1 MKETLQTLGR
11 TMLMPL
17 AVMAIGSVFMGL
29 GGAFT
34 SQGTVNALGLG
45 EVIYKGSL
53 IYNIFFIMK
62 AIGDV
67 VFQNLPILYAAGVA
81 FGMSKKEQG
90 WAAFSAVLAY
100 IAFNSIISTMFKIN
114 NISAVT
120 TAKNFL
126 VENRGMNIITA
137 TKWNSLY
144 TNVLGYF
151 SYRTGIFGGLIIGLI
166 VQKIHNKYYNVKL
179 PMALSFFAGTRT
191 VPILS
196 LVAGSLAGI
205 ICYYLWPHFGL
216 ALAELADF
224 IAKTGIFGTFT
235 WAVLDKSLLPL
246 GLHHLVTIP
255 LRWTELGGS
264 AIVDGN
270 LVVGTSGIQMAQL
283 GSSEVTKLIVR
294 NLNTGRA
301 ILHLGALPGAALAIY
316 HTAKPEQRTKLLGIL
331 MPAVI
336 TMILFGITEPLEF
349 TFLFVAPWLF
359 FLVHVPLTG
368 LAFASAEYFGISL
381 YGSSIK
387 DWLPQIF
394 QFQKLYVLPYIYLIP
409 IFFMVYYFAFR
420 FLILKYNVKTPGRE
434 DSEEE
439 EVKLY
444 SKKDYLDKTKEP
456 TGDVVMAIE
465 GSGDSLA
472 HNIIHNLGGKEN
484 IESLDNCISRLRIVV
499 KDPTKVSED
508 STWKGKLKASGI
520 VRKGNAL
527 QIIYGVRV
535 QGIAGDVREIL
546 Y

>member
-45 EVIYKGSL
+45 DIIYSGST

-62 AIGDV
+62 SIGKV
-67 VFQNLPILYAAGVA
+67 VFANLPILYAAGVA

-90 WAAFSAVLAY
+90 WAAFSAVLSY
-100 IAFNSIISTMFKIN
+100 IAFNAIISSMFKIN
-114 NISAVT
+114 DISAVT
-120 TAKNFL
+120 TAKTFL
-126 VENRGMNIITA
+126 VENRGMDIITA

-166 VQKIHNKYYNVKL
+166 VQKIHNRFYNVKL
-179 PMALSFFAGTRT
+179 PMVLSFFAGTRT

-196 LVAGSLAGI
+196 LVAGSFAGI
-205 ICYYLWPHFGL
+205 ICYYVWPTFGL
-216 ALAELADF
+216 ALAELANF
-224 IAKTGIFGTFT
+224 ISRTGLFGTYL
-235 WAVLDKSLLPL
+235 WAMLDKSLLPL

-255 LRWTELGGS
+255 LRWTELGGT

-283 GSSEVTKLIVR
+283 GSSEMTKLITR
-294 NLNTGRA
+294 NLNSGRA
-301 ILHLGALPGAALAIY
+301 ILHLGSLPGAALAIY

-331 MPAVI
+331 MPAVL

-359 FLVHVPLTG
+359 YLVHVPLTG
-368 LAFASAEYFGISL
+368 LAFTLAEYFKISI

-394 QFQKLYVLPYIYLIP
+394 QFQKLYIVPY
-409 IFFMVYYFAFR
+409 FFLVPLFFTAYYFAFR

-434 DSEEE
+434 DED

-444 SKKDYLDKTKEP
+444 SKKDYLEKTGEGKKLEP
-456 TGDVVMAIE
+456 QFQGAR
-465 GSGDSLA
+465 LA
-472 HNIIHNLGGKEN
+472 NDIIMNLGGKEN
-484 IESLDNCISRLRIVV
+484 IESLDNCISRLRVIV
-499 KDPTKVSED
+499 KDPNKVSED
-508 STWKGKLKASGI
+508 HTWKGLLKASGI

-527 QIIYGVRV
+527 QIIYGVKV
-535 QGIAGDVREIL
+535 QTIAGDVREIL